1 MYKRTTDRYG
11 NTVIIG
17 TYVASNSHGFNC
29 CNIWLVHDV
38 NADGTVILAQP
49 DGLKQ
54 ETASPDEIVLEECP
68 C

>member
-17 TYVASNSHGFNC
+17 AYVASNSHGLKC
-29 CNIWLVHDV
+29 CNIWLVQDV
-38 NADGTVILAQP
+38 NADGTVVLTQP
-49 DGLKQ
+49 DGP
-54 ETASPDEIVLEECP
+54 EHDMVSPDDIVLEECF